1 MVARRITSPQ
11 HPLVKKAV
19 RLRQD
24 KALRHQ
30 EKRVVVPG
38 FKLAQELAPVEIFI
52 SADPSLS
59 VDAQEVILTTPEIV
73 EKIVGISQEVPVAS
87 LVALPTESKLDSQSS
102 ILILEGIA
110 DPGNVGT
117 LIRSALAFSWDL
129 VVLLEGTCD
138 PFNDKAIRASKGAVF
153 RQPLLTS
160 SWDLLLPW
168 MKENKTSILVADMK
182 GLSLDQMKVTLPI
195 ALVLGNEAKGVSP
208 SARNFGKPI
217 TIPMSLKIE
226 SLNVSAAGAILM
238 YTLKR
243 FT

>member
-1 MVARRITSPQ
+1 MVARRVTSSQ

-38 FKLAQELAPVEIFI
+38 FKLAQELAPVEVFI
-52 SADPSLS
+52 TADPSLS
-59 VDAQEVILTTPEIV
+59 VDAQDVILTTPEIV
-73 EKIVGISQEVPVAS
+73 EKIVGISQEVPAVS
-87 LVALPTESKLDSQSS
+87 LVALPKESPLGCQSS
-102 ILILEGIA
+102 ILVLEGVA

-138 PFNDKAIRASKGAVF
+138 PFNDKAIRASQGAVF

-160 SWDLLLPW
+160 SWEVLLPW
-168 MKENKTSILVADMK
+168 MKESKTSILVADMK
-182 GLSLDQMKVTLPI
+182 GVSPDEVKVTLPI
-195 ALVLGNEAKGVSP
+195 ALVLGNEAKGVSS
-208 SARNFGKPI
+208 SARNFGSPI
-217 TIPMSLKIE
+217 TIPMSSKIE
-226 SLNVSAAGAILM
+226 SLNVAAAGAILM

-243 FT
+243 FI